1 MDADV
6 KTLKHF
12 ESEDFIV
19 SMDERLTLEA
29 SAGTQGRMALQND
42 NLRRMLMMEGD
53 ARAQSWAPA
62 AVPGGDVEED
72 GNIDDAYADA
82 HSGADAGADAGG
94 DANNTSADAAD
105 KTEPLLKPLAFMP
118 MSPTLS
124 QVRNLGDIRLN
135 FSYGRT
141 LTAGRK
147 KAPMLIWEYIVIAL
161 FVIVAAL
168 GFDYAGKLPK

>member
-1 MDADV
+1 MDV
-6 KTLKHF
+6 KTLEHF
-12 ESEDFIV
+12 ESEDLV

-62 AVPGGDVEED
+62 AVPGHDLE
-72 GNIDDAYADA
+72 DDANVDDAHADA
-82 HSGADAGADAGG
+82 RADASADAGA
-94 DANNTSADAAD
+94 NNACADAAD
-105 KTEPLLKPLAFMP
+105 KVETLPKPLAFMP

-147 KAPMLIWEYIVIAL
+147 KAPMLIWEYVVLAL

>member
-1 MDADV
+1 MDV
-6 KTLKHF
+6 KTFEHF
-12 ESEDFIV
+12 ESEDLV

-29 SAGTQGRMALQND
+29 SAGTQGRSALQND

-62 AVPGGDVEED
+62 AVPGRDLEDD
-72 GNIDDAYADA
+72 GNIDDAFADA
-82 HSGADAGADAGG
+82 HTDAGADAG
-94 DANNTSADAAD
+94 ANNTSADAAN
-105 KTEPLLKPLAFMP
+105 KTETLLKPLAFMP

-147 KAPMLIWEYIVIAL
+147 KAPMLIWEYVVIAL